1 MATRSRIGIITTQ
14 EWTRSVYCHYDGYPT
29 GVGRTLKEN
38 YDNGKV
44 GQLLD
49 LGDIRFLGT
58 DIGEK
63 PIAEM
68 APDYDMTSFFIRD
81 NGASY
86 SESGSKIDAS
96 FEAFFQRA
104 IECGAEWYY
113 LMQKGVWYF
122 GSTDLAGPYYSALRL
137 LELPVVTAGRLVT

>member
-1 MATRSRIGIITTQ
+1 MATRSRIGILTKQ
-14 EWTRSVYCHYDGYPT
+14 GWSRSVYCHYDGYPS
-29 GVGRTLKEN
+29 GVGKTLMEN

-44 GQLLD
+44 GRLLD

-81 NGASY
+81 HGD
-86 SESGSKIDAS
+86 SENVCGSKIDQS
-96 FEAFFQRA
+96 FEDFLQRSM
-104 IECGAEWYY
+104 ECHAEWYY
-113 LMQKGVWYF
+113 LLQGGVWYF
-122 GSTDLAGPYYSALRL
+122 GSTDPTSFHYRSLRL
-137 LELPVVTAGRLVT
+137 LELPVVMADRLAT